1 MVDPARPSTVMDSP
15 SPNYRTPSPF
25 GEPQQPFAPAV
36 PASATVLLICGVFKI
51 QNALLLFGVGA
62 LAFTGTAVLFH
73 HNDFLSNILFWLGGT
88 LGAVLLCLG
97 AALLVGGI
105 FDAVGGHYARQG
117 KKSGRI
123 MGIISSVLG
132 LLGTM
137 GSLTRVP
144 SWPGSYFSQGAHS
157 SLLDEAPSGFA
168 VGSFTVGAFLFA
180 LNLYLLVSFLRNGHA
195 FKR

>member
-1 MVDPARPSTVMDSP
+1 
-15 SPNYRTPSPF
+15 
-25 GEPQQPFAPAV
+25 
-36 PASATVLLICGVFKI
+36 LICGVLKI

-62 LAFTGTAVLFH
+62 LAFTGTAALLRYHDSLSNFLSVLGGGLTVVLF
-73 HNDFLSNILFWLGGT
+73 
-88 LGAVLLCLG
+88 CLG
-97 AALLVGGI
+97 AALLVGGLL
-105 FDAVGGHYARQG
+105 DAVGGHYARQG

-137 GSLTRVP
+137 GSLTRVLFWP
-144 SWPGSYFSQGAHS
+144 SSFSNGARS
-157 SLLDEAPSGFA
+157 SPLDEAPSGFA

-180 LNLYLLVSFLRNGHA
+180 LNLYLLVSFIRNGDA